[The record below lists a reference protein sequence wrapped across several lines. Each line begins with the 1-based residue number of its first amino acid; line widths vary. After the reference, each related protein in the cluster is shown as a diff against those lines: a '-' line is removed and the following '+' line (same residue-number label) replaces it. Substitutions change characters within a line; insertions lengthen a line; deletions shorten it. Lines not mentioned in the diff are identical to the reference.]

1 MKRTAKIMK
10 RTAFLLLFCLFF
22 PTCTLPT
29 NSQSVLD
36 EGRETQLQKR
46 SYQSR
51 SFETTD
57 KERLMRAV
65 IATMQD
71 LGFVI
76 DQANLDL
83 GTISGTRLDANQV
96 RMTVSV
102 RPRGETMML
111 VRANAQFNL
120 RPLED
125 PKQYQ
130 DFFVSLEKSLFVSAR
145 VEE

>member
-1 MKRTAKIMK
+1 MKRI
-10 RTAFLLLFCLFF
+10 AFLLLFCLFL
-22 PTCTLPT
+22 PACTLPET
-29 NSQSVLD
+29 RHGVLD
-36 EGRETQLQKR
+36 EGKETQLQKR

-51 SFETTD
+51 SFEITD
-57 KERLMRAV
+57 KAKLMRAV

-102 RPRGETMML
+102 RPRGEKMML

-120 RPLED
+120 RPIED

-130 DFFVSLEKSLFVSAR
+130 DFFVSLEKSLFLSAHA
-145 VEE
+145 EE

>member
-1 MKRTAKIMK
+1 MK
-10 RTAFLLLFCLFF
+10 RTAFLLLFCLFL